1 MTLEEKIRDNLI
13 GYPFVYM
20 NGTETGTEIDEKD
33 LQETIGY
40 LLALI
45 KDLVQKC
52 KPEEKHSIHPM
63 TTTAN
68 ARNNGYNL
76 AIKQFEQNILK
87 ALEEK

>member
-52 KPEEKHSIHPM
+52 KPEKSSF
-63 TTTAN
+63 
-68 ARNNGYNL
+68 RNQRKFFVQR
-76 AIKQFEQNILK
+76 I
-87 ALEEK
+87 